1 MPYFVSIILLILSSG
16 LPCCLLALGI
26 FLTYRLLDFADLT
39 AEGSFLVGGA
49 LTASLISL
57 NLNPIIATILGM
69 IAGGLCGFITGIL
82 NTKLNIPKLLSGII
96 TMTAATSIA
105 MLIIGLS
112 NGIVFDNDIRFNPSV
127 NHTIYSA
134 LWINNKPQ
142 FNLIIEDIVF
152 IVIVLIVAILIYFF
166 FGTEYGMSIRA
177 TGMNE
182 QMARAQGINSTRAT
196 IVCVALSNALIGLA
210 GALYAQDQHGMNIK
224 DASGFLVVGLASILI
239 GESIFGKKNF
249 KRWMIS
255 VLLGA
260 IVYFIIIQIALEL
273 GFPSGLMK
281 LLYAVLITIAL
292 CLPLFKKLFKQIFSK
307 KGDSHVSN

>member
-1 MPYFVSIILLILSSG
+1 M
-16 LPCCLLALGI
+16 LALGI

-39 AEGSFLVGGA
+39 AEGSFLIGGA
-49 LTASLISL
+49 LCASLISL
-57 NLNPIIATILGM
+57 GLNPLLATIIATI
-69 IAGGLCGFITGIL
+69 GGGICGLITGLL
-82 NTKLNIPKLLSGII
+82 NTKLKIPKLLSGII

-105 MLIIGLS
+105 MLIIGLA
-112 NGIVFDNDIRFNPSV
+112 NGIVFDNDIRFNPST

-134 LWINNKPQ
+134 LWIKNHS
-142 FNLIIEDIVF
+142 NLNIVIEDIVF
-152 IVIVLIVAILIYFF
+152 FVIVSLVAFLIYLF

-196 IVCVALSNALIGLA
+196 IVCVALSNAIIGLA

-224 DASGFLVVGLASILI
+224 DASGFLVVGLASIII
-239 GESIFGKKNF
+239 GESIFGMKDF
-249 KRWMIS
+249 KHWLIS

-260 IVYFIIIQIALEL
+260 IVYFIIIQAALEL

-292 CLPLFKKLFKQIFSK
+292 CLPLFKKLLSK
-307 KGDSHVSN
+307 KGEKKKC